1 MTNETKH
8 TATPW
13 SQGRFLDLPQ
23 YSKMSEEWKKN
34 AELEE
39 SKRVFSNFSILDNGR
54 TRKFVARCETAED
67 AAHIVKCVNAHDD
80 LVSALSYVRNE
91 LSRAGLPYIHSLM
104 QTIEAALKK
113 ASE

>member
-13 SQGRFLDLPQ
+13 EVLPERGSYDINGAINPVMVGVRHTVGQ
-23 YSKMSEEWKKN
+23 ENIANCADHPN
-34 AELEE
+34 A
-39 SKRVFSNFSILDNGR
+39 KAN
-54 TRKFVARCETAED
+54 

-80 LVSALSYVRNE
+80 LVEALEQTKRFIEFMPKGIGRGAAS
-91 LSRAGLPYIHSLM
+91 PLM
-104 QTIEAALKK
+104 QKIEAALKK